1 MTTPSRR
8 NQIYHIY
15 GSITEYHTEL
25 CEPTHPI
32 GAPGL
37 SSQTMG
43 VVAFQVCREGSDA
56 SLYPEESALSA
67 RNRRSY
73 VLDSREGKLHVLSI
87 ADTLY
92 TVIGLHFKSL
102 LFMSLS
108 FCFCCNAIVS
118 RLQLMCLCNVLI
130 GLTFLVGR
138 IIGV

>member
-1 MTTPSRR
+1 M
-8 NQIYHIY
+8 
-15 GSITEYHTEL
+15 TEYHTEL
-25 CEPTHPI
+25 CEPTHPV

-43 VVAFQVCREGSDA
+43 VVAFQVCREGSNA

-73 VLDSREGKLHVLSI
+73 VLDSREGKLHVLLM

-92 TVIGLHFKSL
+92 TVIHVGLHFKSL

-108 FCFCCNAIVS
+108 FCFCCNDIV
-118 RLQLMCLCNVLI
+118 
-130 GLTFLVGR
+130 
-138 IIGV
+138 

>member
-1 MTTPSRR
+1 MELQENGEGMINESHYASDLIRVRYKKMTTPSRR

-73 VLDSREGKLHVLSI
+73 VLDSREGKLHVL
-87 ADTLY
+87 
-92 TVIGLHFKSL
+92 
-102 LFMSLS
+102 
-108 FCFCCNAIVS
+108 
-118 RLQLMCLCNVLI
+118 
-130 GLTFLVGR
+130 
-138 IIGV
+138 